1 MNYLLGSDLIIIEQC
16 FRLRPPPPKKKKK
29 LVHILLIFQ
38 MEAKSTSRGLT
49 AVERLFFYGMHGLFD
64 EIVFTAL
71 YDVIYEPEG
80 NRQLKGYSTIFSFFI
95 YGVCSYMV
103 ERMYVRLKEVGI
115 PFEVRIFIYL
125 VVLYSWEFSCG
136 LVLRQ
141 FDACSWDYSHYRFN
155 IMGLITLEYAIF
167 WLPLCAWND
176 VLYKYLLSLKLP
188 RHNIHEKLT

>member
-1 MNYLLGSDLIIIEQC
+1 MFL
-16 FRLRPPPPKKKKK
+16 PPPPKKKN
-29 LVHILLIFQ
+29 LSHFLMIFQ
-38 MEAKSTSRGLT
+38 MEVKSTSRGLT
-49 AVERLFFYGMHGLFD
+49 AAERLFFYGMHGLFD

-71 YDVIYEPEG
+71 YDVVYEPDG

-95 YGVCSYMV
+95 YGVCSYLV

-115 PFEVRIFIYL
+115 PFKVRIFIYL

-141 FDACSWDYSHYRFN
+141 FDACSWDYSHYQFN

-188 RHNIHEKLT
+188 EHSIHEKST